1 MSAAHTWLRRT
12 TGTTADLLGV
22 APLDDTR
29 WIAVGT
35 RGTALVWDGD
45 AWIEEDTGTDAGLRA
60 VRVAGN
66 GTAYAVGD
74 GGTVRKRRP

>member
-1 MSAAHTWLRRT
+1 M
-12 TGTTADLLGV
+12 

-29 WIAVGT
+29 WLAIGS

-60 VRVAGN
+60 VWVAQD

-74 GGTVRKRRP
+74 GGTVRKRLP